1 MYKNSI
7 HISGRN
13 SQNRVFLGKKFE
25 QNPFRENEDGR
36 WGAEILLSHFI
47 CRVHPN
53 DTSSMSPLGPFRALR
68 TSPRIPRKNFCIF
81 IKLHVWTVCW
91 TWFFHWETFYW
102 LTQIRIERMSCD
114 SRIWVRNQLMSH
126 HNIRTKGRNWVKL
139 KINFHRL

>member
-1 MYKNSI
+1 M
-7 HISGRN
+7 GWN
-13 SQNRVFLGKKFE
+13 SQNRIFLGKKFE

-53 DTSSMSPLGPFRALR
+53 DTSSISPLGPSRALR
-68 TSPRIPRKNFCIF
+68 TSPWIPRKNCCIF
-81 IKLHVWTVCW
+81 IKLHVTCSMSERSAELD
-91 TWFFHWETFYW
+91 FFLWETFYW

-126 HNIRTKGRNWVKL
+126 HNIRTKDRNWVKL